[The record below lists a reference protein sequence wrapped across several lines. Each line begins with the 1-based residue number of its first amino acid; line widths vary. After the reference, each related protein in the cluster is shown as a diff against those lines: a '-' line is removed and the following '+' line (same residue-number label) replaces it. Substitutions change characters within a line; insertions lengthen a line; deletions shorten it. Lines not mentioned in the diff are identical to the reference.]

1 MTRSPAWYRALAR
14 LPIKNV
20 FSARSAQVH
29 RNDTA
34 GPPVEERVKAPRFA
48 HVESARPTLA
58 RRVASVVTDIELLN
72 GEIFASSRMSACSVI
87 LPSSA
92 RTRRREKIGCGCRRR
107 QMTVRDEDCGG
118 GE

>member
-34 GPPVEERVKAPRFA
+34 GPPVEEK
-48 HVESARPTLA
+48 SK
-58 RRVASVVTDIELLN
+58 RRGLLMLN
-72 GEIFASSRMSACSVI
+72 Q
-87 LPSSA
+87 L
-92 RTRRREKIGCGCRRR
+92 
-107 QMTVRDEDCGG
+107 DER
-118 GE
+118 